1 MQGMP
6 LTTTS
11 RSDSLPAGSP
21 VSMRATPLEGR
32 PLASGQISSGQVIS
46 SQPAAQGDGYR
57 VQVQLTSGEQL
68 TLRTDRPLAEGQQLQ
83 LQGRNDG
90 QLQLRLLPP
99 TPATVASRLLAQL
112 PALQIQ
118 LSGTNNLQLPVGS
131 GIRGEVSSSLTQ
143 GGRQLVSLQLSSGQT
158 LQLPLDRPLA
168 TGQQIHLTRTE
179 AGLELRLLT
188 REMAQQLDQL
198 LPAQNPGSNT
208 ASNRNTPPPASLQTL
223 LEMAGAQLRQALPRQ
238 APLSQPLQQLAQLVR
253 QLPTTPG
260 NETPRTADRPV
271 TTTNSS
277 TSPQTSNP
285 VNTLREHLGGLLRLI
300 PQGNQPPTANALQQ
314 FIPFSG
320 LLLEA
325 NIARGA
331 QTSPTGGDLKLLL
344 QQASALIRQGA
355 LQGQTSTPRQQQVTQ
370 QIAQQLQAAES
381 RIQVLQQSSLQA
393 TQATHERGQPGQIL
407 QLDLPY
413 AIRGDWFQA
422 QLEIRRWI
430 DEKDA
435 EAALEE
441 LERQTRCWEVQ
452 LSFDL
457 QDWGKI
463 HTLLRLKGEQ
473 LKADIWVE
481 SETAFAPISHQ
492 AELLE
497 ARLRR
502 VGAEVERVDCH
513 LGTPSKLKNSTN
525 NQQIIDTRI

>member
-6 LTTTS
+6 LTTAA
-11 RSDSLPAGSP
+11 RSDSLPTGSQI
-21 VSMRATPLEGR
+21 SLRATPLEGR
-32 PLASGQISSGQVIS
+32 PPASGQVSSAQVIS
-46 SQPAAQGDGYR
+46 SQPATQGEGYR
-57 VQVQLTSGEQL
+57 VQVQLSSGEQL
-68 TLRTDRPLAEGQQLQ
+68 TLRMDRALPQGQQLQ
-83 LQGRNDG
+83 LQGRSDG
-90 QLQLRLLPP
+90 QLDVRLLSQPLQ
-99 TPATVASRLLAQL
+99 TPVNRLLAQI
-112 PALQIQ
+112 PALQ
-118 LSGTNNLQLPVGS
+118 LQLPASGNLPLSTGS
-131 GIRGEVSSSLTQ
+131 SLRGEVISSTTQ
-143 GGRQLVSLQLSSGQT
+143 NGRSLVSLQLSTGQT
-158 LQLPLDRPLA
+158 LQLPLDKPLT
-168 TGQQIHLTRTE
+168 TGQQIHLSRTE
-179 AGLELRLLT
+179 SGLELRILT
-188 REMAQQLDQL
+188 RDVAQQLDQL
-198 LPAQNPGSNT
+198 LTAQNPGSHA
-208 ASNRNTPPPASLQTL
+208 ASNRSPAPPATLQTL

-253 QLPTTPG
+253 QLPAAGG
-260 NETPRTADRPV
+260 NESPRTAARS
-271 TTTNSS
+271 TTPANNSG

-285 VNTLREHLGGLLRLI
+285 VNALREHLSGLLRLI
-300 PQGNQPPTANALQQ
+300 PQGNQPPSANALQQ

-331 QTSPTGGDLKLLL
+331 QTSATGGDLKLLL

-355 LQGQTSTPRQQQVTQ
+355 LAGQTSTPRQQQVTQ

-381 RIQVLQQSSLQA
+381 RIQVLQQNSLQA
-393 TQATHERGQPGQIL
+393 TQSTHERGQPGQIL
-407 QLDLPY
+407 QMDLPY
-413 AIRGDWFQA
+413 SIRGDWFQA

-430 DEKDA
+430 DEKEA
-435 EAALEE
+435 EAALDE

-457 QDWGKI
+457 KDWGKI
-463 HTLLRLKGEQ
+463 HTLLRLKGEH

-481 SETAFAPISHQ
+481 SEEAFAPISHQ

-513 LGTPSKLKNSTN
+513 LGAPPRQKSGS